1 MAQFLRTATPMGDW
15 RSFKFTMTEAGPWT
29 EGLLYMVRD
38 TVGVL
43 LLDIQ
48 YTAAGCKKAKTI
60 VVDEEG
66 VLIYH
71 AEKIIVN
78 KEVGCV
84 FLPGDKVYWGSS
96 AGGAPQGGPVESVY
110 QSGEYWIG
118 ICVQAAGASDTTVKI
133 DLKGDKATA
142 FEPI

>member
-1 MAQFLRTATPMGDW
+1 MQFLRTTMDQVS
-15 RSFKFTMTEAGPWT
+15 SFKFTMLADGPWT
-29 EGLLYMVRD
+29 EGSLYMVQE

-43 LLDIQ
+43 VLDIQ
-48 YTAAGCKKAKTI
+48 YTAAGAKKAKTI

-66 VLIYH
+66 VLFYNAKRIMVD
-71 AEKIIVN
+71 KVD
-78 KEVGCV
+78 GTV

-96 AGGAPQGGPVESVY
+96 AGGAPQGGKVNPNY

-118 ICVQAAGASDTTVKI
+118 VCVFAAGADDDQVMI

>member
-1 MAQFLRTATPMGDW
+1 MQFLRTTMDQVS
-15 RSFKFTMTEAGPWT
+15 SFKFTMLATGPWT
-29 EGLLYMVRD
+29 EGSLYMVQE

-43 LLDIQ
+43 VLDIQ
-48 YTAAGCKKAKTI
+48 YTSAGAKKAKTI
-60 VVDEEG
+60 LVGKEG
-66 VLIYH
+66 VLFYN
-71 AEKIIVN
+71 AKKIMVD
-78 KEVGCV
+78 KVDGTV

-96 AGGAPQGGPVESVY
+96 AKVTPPQGGKVNPNY

-118 ICVQAAGASDTTVKI
+118 VCVEAAGADDDQVMI

>member
-1 MAQFLRTATPMGDW
+1 MQFLRTTMDQVS
-15 RSFKFTMTEAGPWT
+15 SFKFTMLADGPWT
-29 EGLLYMVRD
+29 EGSLYMVQE

-43 LLDIQ
+43 VLDIQ

-66 VLIYH
+66 VLFYN
-71 AEKIIVN
+71 AKKIMVD
-78 KEVGCV
+78 KVDDSV

-96 AGGAPQGGPVESVY
+96 AGGAPQGGKVNPNY

-118 ICVQAAGASDTTVKI
+118 VAVFAAGADDDQVMI

>member
-1 MAQFLRTATPMGDW
+1 MPSILRTATPMGDW
-15 RSFKFTMTEAGPWT
+15 RTFKFTMTEDGPWT
-29 EGLLYMVRD
+29 EGELYMVQE

-48 YTAAGCKKAKTI
+48 YTSAGCKEAKTI

-71 AEKIIVN
+71 AEKIMVD
-78 KEVGCV
+78 KVAGTV

-96 AGGAPQGGPVESVY
+96 AGGAPQGGAVNPAY

-118 ICVQAAGASDTTVKI
+118 ICVEAAGADDDQVMI

-142 FEPI
+142 WEPI

>member
-1 MAQFLRTATPMGDW
+1 MQFLRTTMDQVS
-15 RSFKFTMTEAGPWT
+15 SFKFTMLADGPWT
-29 EGLLYMVRD
+29 EGSLYMVQE

-43 LLDIQ
+43 VLDIQ
-48 YTAAGCKKAKTI
+48 YTAAGAKKAKTI

-66 VLIYH
+66 VLFYN
-71 AEKIIVN
+71 AKKIMVD
-78 KEVGCV
+78 KVDGTV

-96 AGGAPQGGPVESVY
+96 AGGAPQGGKVNPNY

-118 ICVQAAGASDTTVKI
+118 VCVFAAGADDDQVMI

>member
-1 MAQFLRTATPMGDW
+1 MDQVS
-15 RSFKFTMTEAGPWT
+15 SFKFTMLADGPWT
-29 EGLLYMVRD
+29 EGSLYMVQE

-43 LLDIQ
+43 VLDIQ
-48 YTAAGCKKAKTI
+48 YTSAGCKKAKTI

-66 VLIYH
+66 VLFYN
-71 AEKIIVN
+71 AKKIMVD
-78 KEVGCV
+78 KVDGSV

-96 AGGAPQGGPVESVY
+96 AGGAPQGGKVNPTY

-118 ICVQAAGASDTTVKI
+118 VCVFAAGADDSQVMI